1 MINSIKNYSKPGI
14 YAIVNKVNNKM
25 YIGKSINIYKRTKQH
40 ITGLNTKNKNE
51 NRYLINSW
59 HKHGKDNFEIEILE
73 FLELNEDLLSERE
86 LYWMKHYNTID
97 SKFGYNLRM
106 DSSTKMIVHEET
118 RLLMSNVHKERISKW
133 TEKDRKNHGKLSIE
147 FWKNNPDVKLK
158 MSKNVSDVNRKY
170 NIIQYDR
177 EMNFIKEYRGRY
189 DIVNNYPDLYV
200 QAILGVCNGG
210 KATYKNSIWR
220 YKDLKTGEII
230 KQKSLKE
237 RKDNSKIRIL
247 SKSSIFFNGI
257 DFIEYPYLKILCDK
271 HNLPHSNVHSCLKT
285 KERYNIKDTNQ
296 YVFYK

>member
-59 HKHGKDNFEIEILE
+59 HKYGKDNFELKILE
-73 FLELNEDLLSERE
+73 FLELDESLLSERE
-86 LYWMKHYNTID
+86 LYWMSYYNTTD
-97 SKFGYNLRM
+97 SEFGYNLRM

-133 TEKDRKNHGKLSIE
+133 TEEDRKNHGKLSIE
-147 FWKNNPDVKLK
+147 FWKNNPNIKLK
-158 MSKNVSDVNRKY
+158 MSKNVSEVNRKY
-170 NIIQYDR
+170 NIVQYDR
-177 EMNFIKEYRGRY
+177 DMNFIKEYKGRY

-237 RKDNSKIRIL
+237 RKSTIRKNSKTSVL
-247 SKSSIFFNGI
+247 FDGFK
-257 DFIEYPYLKILCDK
+257 FIEYPCLKHLCDN
-271 HNLPHSNVHSCLKT
+271 HNFSFSNINNYLKT
-285 KERYNIKDTNQ
+285 KNRYNLKNTNQ